1 MNLYIK
7 EGTKMERCKK
17 ILTRIIMYAVMLFV
31 VIISLFPVLWVINA
45 SFKTNAEI
53 LSNPFSLPGSL
64 SFEAYQYLFENY
76 SFGRYFANSLLA
88 AGVSTLVSLM
98 FYAMGAYVL
107 AKYNFPGKNL
117 FFILF
122 TVTLLVPA
130 HSRTQPIFS
139 LVMHLNLYDNIW
151 GVTLVYLSAGMAMS
165 IFLLKAGFMAVP
177 KALDEAAAIE
187 GAGFWTT
194 FWKINLPLTKS
205 ALTTA
210 GILMFLNNWNEYY
223 YASLLTT
230 SDKNRT
236 MPIALS
242 FFTNEFSYNYTR
254 MFAALAVVIVPGILL
269 YTVAQ
274 EQVQASMAAT
284 GIKE

>member
-1 MNLYIK
+1 
-7 EGTKMERCKK
+7 MERFKK
-17 ILTRIIMYAVMLFV
+17 ILTRVMMYGVMLFV

-53 LSNPFSLPGSL
+53 LSNPFSLPASL
-64 SFEAYQYLFENY
+64 SFDAYRYVFENY
-76 SFGRYFANSLLA
+76 NFVRYFGNSLLA

-117 FFILF
+117 FFVLF

-139 LVMHLNLYDNIW
+139 LIMKLNLYDNIW

-187 GAGFWTT
+187 GAGFWKI
-194 FWKINLPLTKS
+194 FWSINLPLAKS

-254 MFAALAVVIVPGILL
+254 MFAALAVVIIPGILL
-269 YTVAQ
+269 YAVAQ
-274 EQVQASMAAT
+274 EQVQASMAAS

>member
-1 MNLYIK
+1 MQTL
-7 EGTKMERCKK
+7 KK
-17 ILTRIIMYAVMLFV
+17 ILVKVMMYGVMLFV
-31 VIISLFPVLWVINA
+31 IIISLFPVLWVINA
-45 SFKTNAEI
+45 SFKTNGEI
-53 LSNPFSLPGSL
+53 LSNPFSLPSSF
-64 SFEAYQYLFENY
+64 SFETYRYLFENY
-76 SFGRYFANSLLA
+76 SFGKYFSNSLLA
-88 AGVSTLVSLM
+88 AGVSTIVSLL

-107 AKYNFPGKNL
+107 AKFKFPGRNL
-117 FFILF
+117 FFTLF
-122 TVTLLVPA
+122 TITLLVPA

-177 KALDEAAAIE
+177 KALDEAASIE
-187 GAGFWTT
+187 GAGFFRT
-194 FWKINLPLTKS
+194 FWTINLPLTKG

-223 YASLLTT
+223 YASLLTST
-230 SDKNRT
+230 DKNRT
-236 MPIALS
+236 LPIALS

-254 MFAALAVVIVPGILL
+254 MFAALAIVIIPGILL
-269 YTVAQ
+269 YAVAQ

>member
-1 MNLYIK
+1 
-7 EGTKMERCKK
+7 MERFKK
-17 ILTRIIMYAVMLFV
+17 ILTGIMMYSVMLFV

-53 LSNPFSLPGSL
+53 LSNPFSLPAHF
-64 SFEAYQYLFENY
+64 SFEAYQYVFENY
-76 SFGRYFANSLLA
+76 NFARYFANSLLA

-117 FFILF
+117 FFVLF

-139 LVMHLNLYDNIW
+139 LIMHLNLYDNIW

-187 GAGFWTT
+187 GAGFWKI
-194 FWKINLPLTKS
+194 FWSINLPLTKS

-254 MFAALAVVIVPGILL
+254 MFAALAVVIIPGILL

-274 EQVQASMAAT
+274 EQVQASMAAS

>member
-1 MNLYIK
+1 MSLYIK
-7 EGTKMERCKK
+7 EGNRMERFKK
-17 ILTRIIMYAVMLFV
+17 ILTRVMMYGVMLFV

-53 LSNPFSLPGSL
+53 LSNPFSLPASL
-64 SFEAYQYLFENY
+64 SFDAYKYVFENY
-76 SFGRYFANSLLA
+76 NFVRYFGNSLLA

-117 FFILF
+117 FFVLF

-139 LVMHLNLYDNIW
+139 LIMKLNLYDNIW

-165 IFLLKAGFMAVP
+165 VFLLKAGFMAIP

-187 GAGFWTT
+187 GAGFFKI
-194 FWKINLPLTKS
+194 FWSINLPLAKS

-254 MFAALAVVIVPGILL
+254 MFAALAIVIIPGILL
-269 YTVAQ
+269 YAVAQ
-274 EQVQASMAAT
+274 EQVQASMAAS